1 MRGLLFGLLIVSNLV
16 ISQNTILW
24 KVTKTNSDKTSY
36 LVGTFHQFGN
46 SFVDSIPQ
54 IQKALLNSEL
64 AVFESLDKVEDTRA
78 LINSRPSSNMV
89 EKKLKKKD
97 FKKLKELSKDWK
109 VDLYKLKPIEIY
121 FKLAQDYQRKICKTS
136 IPEDTFDLFDDYLL
150 HLAKINN
157 IETFGLEINQLDEV
171 VHKEFKNSNW
181 KNEKKRISAWINK
194 SISDKLNSKDCE
206 LANTYRKF
214 ELSYDFENKCER
226 NVINSERN
234 DKWMEVIPDLLR
246 TKSTFIAVGYYHLR
260 WQCGLIMQLKKEG
273 FIVEPV
279 KIKTNKKEY

>member
-89 EKKLKKKD
+89 EKKLKKK
-97 FKKLKELSKDWK
+97 
-109 VDLYKLKPIEIY
+109 
-121 FKLAQDYQRKICKTS
+121 
-136 IPEDTFDLFDDYLL
+136 
-150 HLAKINN
+150 
-157 IETFGLEINQLDEV
+157 
-171 VHKEFKNSNW
+171 
-181 KNEKKRISAWINK
+181 
-194 SISDKLNSKDCE
+194 
-206 LANTYRKF
+206 
-214 ELSYDFENKCER
+214 
-226 NVINSERN
+226 
-234 DKWMEVIPDLLR
+234 
-246 TKSTFIAVGYYHLR
+246 
-260 WQCGLIMQLKKEG
+260 
-273 FIVEPV
+273 FIV
-279 KIKTNKKEY
+279 Y